1 MRKKVDHFSDLVDE
15 IEAGV
20 ELPAGDR
27 LGVEDGPDDGDMT
40 SVLEPELDAQVP
52 MLRDPPRRVSD
63 APEVGETGVPDVFK
77 QRVYE
82 MLCSGFSPGQV
93 SVMLYESEKTYVEP
107 VKLSAYFDLIPTR
120 MLLPSTALRR
130 HFFNL
135 NVIADPMAEMQLL
148 LRLEQERLSAMLEA
162 EQDKKKISKAAQSHI
177 NSYWRK
183 LTQFTQLK
191 QMMGRMKTVKTQAAE
206 PEKSHIPTMA
216 EIIAGRLADRQ
227 TEITVTERKVEIGGR
242 IDDGDI
248 VDAEVRDLGTD
259 HR

>member
-1 MRKKVDHFSDLVDE
+1 MRKKVDHFSDLVDD
-15 IEAGV
+15 IKDGT

-27 LGVEDGPDDGDMT
+27 INVEDGNDEGDLT
-40 SVLEPELDAQVP
+40 SVLEPELEAQVP
-52 MLRDPPRRVSD
+52 VLRDLPRRVSD
-63 APEVGETGVPDVFK
+63 APPVGETGVPDVFK

-191 QMMGRMKTVKTQAAE
+191 QQMMGQMKTVKTQAAE
-206 PEKSHIPTMA
+206 PEKTHLPTMA

-242 IDDGDI
+242 VQEGDV
-248 VDAEVRDLGTD
+248 VDAEARDVE
-259 HR
+259 